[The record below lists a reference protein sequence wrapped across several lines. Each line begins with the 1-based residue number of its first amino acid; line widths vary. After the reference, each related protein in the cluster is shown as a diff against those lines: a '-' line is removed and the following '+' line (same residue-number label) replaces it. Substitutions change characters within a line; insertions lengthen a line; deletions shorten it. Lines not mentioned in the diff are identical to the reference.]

1 MEDRT
6 YQRVVAII
14 IVAAIFGIAIWGS
27 YMPMRK
33 AQMFITTLQ
42 ALQTQQGAATSLQD
56 LENKLSAPLDY
67 PAPIGQEELVRN
79 MANSVLS
86 FVQQGG
92 DATSTAELIS
102 YLNSYYDPILNAGKG
117 MSFGQD
123 LYLEGA
129 INEVAFAET
138 GSPTYLLAAQKWYTE
153 GVALGPNRPQS
164 LYGLFDVYRAENDT
178 TDTIAVGTTI
188 LHNWPT
194 DTRIEQAMAMYQA
207 MSSSTVTT
215 TVTTTSTPT
224 TSTKKK

>member
-42 ALQTQQGAATSLQD
+42 ALQTPQGQATSLTD
-56 LENKLSAPLDY
+56 LENKLSVPLNY
-67 PAPIGQEELVRN
+67 PSPIGQEELVRN

-92 DATSTAELIS
+92 NATDTAALIG

-129 INEVAFAET
+129 INEIAFAQT
-138 GSPTYLLAAQKWYTE
+138 GNPTYLAAAQKWYSE

-164 LYGLFDVYRAENDT
+164 LYGLFDVYRAENNVSGT
-178 TDTIAVGTTI
+178 LAVGTTI
-188 LHNWPT
+188 LKNWPT
-194 DTRIEQAMAMYQA
+194 DTRVQQA
-207 MSSSTVTT
+207 MSLFRIMASST
-215 TVTTTSTPT
+215 P
-224 TSTKKK
+224 TSTKK

>member
-6 YQRVVAII
+6 YQRVAAII

-42 ALQTQQGAATSLQD
+42 ALQTPQGQATSLTD
-56 LENKLSAPLDY
+56 LENKLSVPLNY
-67 PAPIGQEELVRN
+67 PSPIGQEELVRN

-92 DATSTAELIS
+92 NATDTAALIG

-129 INEVAFAET
+129 INEIAFAQT
-138 GSPTYLLAAQKWYTE
+138 GNPTYLAAAQKWYSE

-164 LYGLFDVYRAENDT
+164 LYGLFDVYRAENNVSGT
-178 TDTIAVGTTI
+178 LAVGTTI
-188 LHNWPT
+188 LKNWPT
-194 DTRIEQAMAMYQA
+194 DMRVQQAMALFKIMA
-207 MSSSTVTT
+207 SST
-215 TVTTTSTPT
+215 P
-224 TSTKKK
+224 TSTKK

>member
-6 YQRVVAII
+6 YQRVAAII

-42 ALQTQQGAATSLQD
+42 ALQTPQGQATSLTD
-56 LENKLSAPLDY
+56 LENKLSVPLNY
-67 PAPIGQEELVRN
+67 PSPIGQEELVRN

-92 DATSTAELIS
+92 NATDTAALIG

-129 INEVAFAET
+129 INEIAFAQT
-138 GSPTYLLAAQKWYTE
+138 GNPTYLAAAQKWYSE

-164 LYGLFDVYRAENDT
+164 LYGLFDVYRAENNVSGT
-178 TDTIAVGTTI
+178 LAVGTTI
-188 LHNWPT
+188 LKNWPT
-194 DTRIEQAMAMYQA
+194 DTRVQQA
-207 MSSSTVTT
+207 MSLFQIMASST
-215 TVTTTSTPT
+215 P
-224 TSTKKK
+224 TSTKK

>member
-14 IVAAIFGIAIWGS
+14 IVAAIFGIAAYGS

-42 ALQTQQGAATSLQD
+42 ALQTQQGQATSLQD
-56 LENKLSAPLDY
+56 LENKLSVPLDY
-67 PAPIGQEELVRN
+67 PSPIGQEELVRN

-92 DATSTAELIS
+92 DATSTAALVG
-102 YLNSYYDPILNAGKG
+102 YLNSYYDPILNGGKG

-129 INEVAFAET
+129 INEIAFATT
-138 GSPTYLLAAQKWYTE
+138 GDPSYLVAAEKWYSE

-164 LYGLFDVYRAENDT
+164 LYGLFDVYRASGDA
-178 TDTIAVGTTI
+178 TDTIAIGTTI
-188 LHNWPT
+188 LHDWPS
-194 DTRIEQAMAMYQA
+194 DTRIAQAMALFAA
-207 MSSSTVTT
+207 MSSST
-215 TVTTTSTPT
+215 P
-224 TSTKKK
+224 TSTK